1 MKFENEYFKGNKNQ
15 EVDGLVDLIGV
26 KCLSGIIFKGE
37 DEVIGIDLNLLNMY
51 FIVVIDN

>member
-26 KCLSGIIFKGE
+26 KCLSGISFKGE
-37 DEVIGIDLNLLNMY
+37 DEVKGIDLNLLNMY